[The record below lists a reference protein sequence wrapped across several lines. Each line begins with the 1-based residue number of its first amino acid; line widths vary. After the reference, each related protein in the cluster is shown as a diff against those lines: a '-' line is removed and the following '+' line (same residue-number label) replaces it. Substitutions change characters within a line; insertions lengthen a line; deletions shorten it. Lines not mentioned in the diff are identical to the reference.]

1 MLHENPRSFAVRLGL
16 LATFPTIRY
25 SPIPLIVTATLLS
38 ASCGQD
44 PAPGYG
50 NLTTTLDTIGGVI
63 HVTNTGTPP
72 GWQLTRVVSIG
83 PKSLTDDGSPDEFGR
98 VSAVAI
104 DPDGAV
110 LVADAAN
117 LEVRVFGLDG
127 AHQRTFG
134 REGEGP
140 GEFEGLYSLAWVGDR
155 LLTLDPH
162 LGRIGEFSAEG
173 EWLGSRRIRGQ
184 LFGPLTTVRFY
195 TVGPDETFRYAQ
207 DIRPDAPEG
216 PVFAVAPGDG
226 TIFVGYDSR
235 GETGDTV
242 RWTTGPARPPAVIV
256 CQDEG
261 GMTLFTIPFATEIL
275 QHPGP
280 GGVRYTAKTDVY
292 RIAVIRG
299 DADTLRVIGRSL
311 SPEPVTDAEWAGEL
325 RDFEEFSEERPNA
338 SCNPRPSR
346 PETKPL
352 IRALHVA
359 PDGKLWVEAIRS
371 GGNRWEIFDADGRLR
386 GTAPAPPHK
395 EDVVPAFGPDLLV
408 TIRQDSLDLDHVDI
422 WRIERDS

>member
-1 MLHENPRSFAVRLGL
+1 MKTRTPARPHRLPVL
-16 LATFPTIRY
+16 LPLVSPILATALVLACDQRDH
-25 SPIPLIVTATLLS
+25 
-38 ASCGQD
+38 ASGGGD
-44 PAPGYG
+44 
-50 NLTTTLDTIGGVI
+50 NTTTVDTVAGVI

-72 GWQLTRVVSIG
+72 EWQLTQVVSIG
-83 PKSLTDDGSPDEFGR
+83 PKSLTEVGSPDEFGG
-98 VSAVAI
+98 VSAVALGPGGTVFI
-104 DPDGAV
+104 
-110 LVADAAN
+110 ADARN

-155 LLTLDPH
+155 LLVLDPA
-162 LGRIGEFSAEG
+162 LGRISEFSAEG

-184 LFGPLTTVRFY
+184 LFGSLTTVRFY

-280 GGVRYTAKTDVY
+280 GGVRYTAMTDVY

-311 SPEPVTDAEWAGEL
+311 SPEPVTDAEWAREL
-325 RDFEEFSEERPNA
+325 TDYEEFSEERPNA

-352 IRALHVA
+352 IRALYVA
-359 PDGKLWVEAIRS
+359 PDGKLWVEVIRS

-386 GTAPAPPHK
+386 GTVPAPPHK
-395 EDVVPAFGPDLLV
+395 EDGVPAFGPDLLV

-422 WRIERDS
+422 WRIERDW